1 MCARSGTHRH
11 GMRSHSSG
19 GRTRKESLNFSSPW
33 RCQSHRNAA
42 QCLGLAVPPP
52 PCPDASH
59 RPHLPPH
66 HAPAEHQLIH
76 CDSPE
81 LFRALSD
88 HSWESCGEGAPRW
101 GSVGVHGCGSGAERP
116 GGAYK
121 TGALGGAGSGES
133 LPAAAAMVTGSG
145 GRRLLLVLLAAVA
158 LLGAPGRGQP
168 RGEGADLR
176 DGGVRQN
183 SFAPHPGAGIG
194 FWGARSVRLSFLLAI
209 PSSALPPLLFPLFP
223 GALSSPA
230 AAVGPPSP
238 FVGTVNRRGA
248 GAGWGHDRYPLSGA
262 AP

>member
-145 GRRLLLVLLAAVA
+145 GRWLLLVLLAAVA

-176 DGGVRQN
+176 DGGASEFVRTASRGWERFLGCSQRAPVLPLGHPLIRSS
-183 SFAPHPGAGIG
+183 SF
-194 FWGARSVRLSFLLAI
+194 
-209 PSSALPPLLFPLFP
+209 
-223 GALSSPA
+223 ALSSL
-230 AAVGPPSP
+230 SRCP
-238 FVGTVNRRGA
+238 FFSRGC
-248 GAGWGHDRYPLSGA
+248 GGA
-262 AP
+262 ALSLCGDRE

>member
-1 MCARSGTHRH
+1 MPWLSSASPAL
-11 GMRSHSSG
+11 HS
-19 GRTRKESLNFSSPW
+19 RFSLI
-33 RCQSHRNAA
+33 
-42 QCLGLAVPPP
+42 
-52 PCPDASH
+52 ASH

-176 DGGVRQN
+176 DGGCVRIR
-183 SFAPHPGAGIG
+183 SHRIPGLG
-194 FWGARSVRLSFLLAI
+194 
-209 PSSALPPLLFPLFP
+209 
-223 GALSSPA
+223 
-230 AAVGPPSP
+230 
-238 FVGTVNRRGA
+238 
-248 GAGWGHDRYPLSGA
+248 
-262 AP
+262 